1 MSIKK
6 LLAIFL
12 FSINIIP
19 KTETTLKNRFAN
31 IRITSFNKKSR
42 AHVIR
47 YTFISSVKCSVELE
61 TSVIK
66 NDGSTSIISSKTVT
80 IDGKHLDKVLLS
92 SSYVEDGAT
101 LLFTAKSDTYRCLR
115 EFLLFVAPS
124 TYQTITTSTSYVRNN
139 ALQICNADGYIKR
152 YNESIKFSI
161 DNNLIR
167 SFPYISVNNL
177 KLIYQSTY
185 DAENLVNGKEVL
197 LIINDEDDNFPLLQN
212 ENKSVELSYILKE
225 TSTNTYQL
233 ELNEKLYYNSATL
246 LLSRVPKDG
255 FLPTSNIFIPKNSKT
270 TILKTIYK
278 FKSLGYQAVNI
289 NVETTNIL
297 KKYVGSCS
305 SSKYCVK
312 INESNNYQNDN
323 EIEVKL
329 K

>member
-31 IRITSFNKKSR
+31 IRITSFNKKLR

-47 YTFISSVKCSVELE
+47 YTFISSVKCSVILE
-61 TSVIK
+61 ASVIK
-66 NDGSTSIISSKTVT
+66 SDGSTSIINSKTVT
-80 IDGKHLDKVLLS
+80 IDGKHIDRVLLS
-92 SSYVEDGAT
+92 SSYVKDGAT
-101 LLFTAKSDTYRCLR
+101 LLLSAKSDTYRCLR
-115 EFLLFVAPS
+115 EFLLFATIDS
-124 TYQTITTSTSYVRNN
+124 QTITSSTSYVRNN
-139 ALQICNADGYIKR
+139 ALQICDADGYVKR

-161 DNNLIR
+161 NNNLIR

-185 DAENLVNGKEVL
+185 AAENIINDKEVL
-197 LIINDEDDNFPLLQN
+197 LIIDDADDNFPLLQD
-212 ENKSVELSYILKE
+212 ENKNVEISYILKE
-225 TSTNTYQL
+225 TNTNTYQL

-255 FLPTSNIFIPKNSKT
+255 FIPTTNIFIPKNSKT

-278 FKSLGYQAVNI
+278 FNALGYQGINA

-312 INESNNYQNDN
+312 IDESNNYQNDN